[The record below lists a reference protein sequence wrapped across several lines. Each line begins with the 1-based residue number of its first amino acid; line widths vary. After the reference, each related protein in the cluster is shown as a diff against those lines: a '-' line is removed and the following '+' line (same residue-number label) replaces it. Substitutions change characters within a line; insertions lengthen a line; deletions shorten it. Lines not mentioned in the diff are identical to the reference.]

1 MSRSKSKEGKGHL
14 ITQRR
19 KPKCKYRLQLHVN
32 DDLGIII
39 KSCASFPPVGER
51 GPKMLPL
58 ARSGVLVMDVLM

>member
-39 KSCASFPPVGER
+39 EKLCLFSSRLGE
-51 GPKMLPL
+51 GAQDIAAGL
-58 ARSGVLVMDVLM
+58 ARSGVLVIC